1 MTINGNQDAWNSL
14 RVLIA
19 EDNEFNRK
27 VLEAQAK
34 EIGFKYLIV
43 ENGQQ
48 AVDVF
53 KDMEFDLILMDIQ
66 MPVMDGFQ
74 AVNVIRTQFI
84 PPKTNIPIIAITAFA
99 LFHDRDKALE
109 AGMDEYLAKPFTS
122 RELKNMICKVLE
134 LKNCLQDDEV
144 SDISVKQTDF
154 DLNEIRKIYNYQEGL
169 IKSIVEAFIRNTS
182 EGFRRIDKIMED
194 DPNETL
200 QILHKLKS
208 SFPYL
213 GMHALYEEI
222 LEIEGHLK
230 AEINIPETKA
240 RLRKLIEYLPS
251 VYENLRKAIM

>member
-1 MTINGNQDAWNSL
+1 MIKEGNQDGWNNL

-34 EIGFKYLIV
+34 EIGFQYAIV

-48 AVDVF
+48 ALDVF
-53 KDMEFDLILMDIQ
+53 KEKEFDLILMDIQ

-74 AVNVIRTQFI
+74 AVNIIRTQFI
-84 PPKTNIPIIAITAFA
+84 HPKKDIPIIAITAFA

-122 RELKNMICKVLE
+122 RELKNMICMVLR
-134 LKNCLQDDEV
+134 LKNCLQEDEV
-144 SDISVKQTDF
+144 TETSVKQTDF
-154 DLNEIRKIYNYQEGL
+154 DLNEIRRIYNYQEGL

-182 EGFRRIDKIMED
+182 EGFRRISKIMED
-194 DPNETL
+194 DPEETL
-200 QILHKLKS
+200 KILHKLKS

-230 AEINIPETKA
+230 AEINLPETKE
-240 RLRKLIEYLPS
+240 RLRKLIDYLPL
-251 VYENLRKAIM
+251 VYENLKKVIS